1 MEPGDLVRPKWGW
14 GNPWTVFLVLEGRW
28 ELDDGKEL
36 VKVLYP
42 TGKIGWKNIE
52 NLEIIN

>member
-14 GNPWTVFLVLEGRW
+14 GKPWTVFLVLEGRW